1 MVTRMI
7 YTPKTKQALKLCFEA
22 HKNQVDKSG
31 MPYVFHPF
39 LVAEQ
44 MTDEISTIVAL
55 LHDVVEDTPYTL
67 GDIAAMGFGDEVTDA
82 LALLTHDE
90 AVPYL
95 EYVAALRSNPVAR
108 AVKME
113 DLKHNS
119 DLTRLEALTP
129 KDERRILKYRM
140 AAAILKDDYYDADQK
155 IFRKAI
161 PLDLDRWYYLSVF
174 YNEQGIQKYSLD
186 VEAADDCHYVF
197 SAAAAEILKRYL
209 PTAKSFPE
217 SLAMYLSSHTAT
229 QLAIFLR
236 QKGLLT
242 GYFAY

>member
-1 MVTRMI
+1 MRMI

-39 LVAEQ
+39 HVAEQ

-129 KDERRILKYRM
+129 KD
-140 AAAILKDDYYDADQK
+140 
-155 IFRKAI
+155 
-161 PLDLDRWYYLSVF
+161 
-174 YNEQGIQKYSLD
+174 
-186 VEAADDCHYVF
+186 
-197 SAAAAEILKRYL
+197 
-209 PTAKSFPE
+209 
-217 SLAMYLSSHTAT
+217 
-229 QLAIFLR
+229 
-236 QKGLLT
+236 
-242 GYFAY
+242 

>member
-1 MVTRMI
+1 MI

-22 HKNQVDKSG
+22 HKNQADKSG

-39 LVAEQ
+39 HVAEQ
-44 MTDEISTIVAL
+44 MADETSTVVAL
-55 LHDVVEDTPYTL
+55 LHDVVEDTTYTL
-67 GDIAAMGFGDEVTDA
+67 EDIAAMGFGDEVTDA

-95 EYVAALRSNPVAR
+95 EYIASLMTNPVAR

-129 KDERRILKYRM
+129 KDEGRILKYRM

-155 IFRKAI
+155 IFRKVI

-186 VEAADDCHYVF
+186 VEAADDYHYQF
-197 SAAAAEILKRYL
+197 SSAAPEILKRYL
-209 PTAKSFPE
+209 PTAESFPE
-217 SLAMYLSSHTAT
+217 SLAVSLSSHTAS
-229 QLAIFLR
+229 QIAIFLR